1 MVPTARSFWLGAAA
15 IAYVGVAGSLV
26 ARSPGPWL
34 AAAVFVLLTV
44 VTWRKTEPRAERG
57 ASVVRATVWGLSL
70 WVTARVGPLGNAAL
84 DAAANAG
91 IGTTAVASLVALAR
105 IEGPG
110 GMLVAP
116 RATRS
121 LDAAT
126 LAGFLWAMAT
136 ALPLTYALLPGYR
149 VVLDPLA
156 IDYAT
161 TSAAAATLILAV
173 AAAYRLRVLRRFE
186 LGVGDR
192 AAGAL
197 ALSITAF
204 AVAVPAAAL
213 DVAAPDRVLPV
224 AVGVGAALATWA
236 ATIAEPTTVSSA
248 LRGILAVMI
257 LGTPVMLAAAVSA
270 REAPQHAGAIVLG
283 SSALAIIVGLLAR
296 AVARPLGPEQSRWLQ
311 AIDAA
316 CKGALQP
323 EPDAAL
329 TAALYALDQV
339 TETGNAHA
347 EIWRTHP
354 GEVLRVDVAGY
365 LHIEPGEAPE
375 RIFDVALAEPE
386 RTLRVDALREV
397 EVRRPDVRGLIAWFD

>member
-34 AAAVFVLLTV
+34 AAAVFVLLAV
-44 VTWRKTEPRAERG
+44 VTWRKTEPRAERE

-121 LDAAT
+121 FDAAT

-197 ALSITAF
+197 ALSIT
-204 AVAVPAAAL
+204 
-213 DVAAPDRVLPV
+213 
-224 AVGVGAALATWA
+224 
-236 ATIAEPTTVSSA
+236 
-248 LRGILAVMI
+248 
-257 LGTPVMLAAAVSA
+257 
-270 REAPQHAGAIVLG
+270 
-283 SSALAIIVGLLAR
+283 
-296 AVARPLGPEQSRWLQ
+296 
-311 AIDAA
+311 
-316 CKGALQP
+316 
-323 EPDAAL
+323 
-329 TAALYALDQV
+329 
-339 TETGNAHA
+339 
-347 EIWRTHP
+347 
-354 GEVLRVDVAGY
+354 
-365 LHIEPGEAPE
+365 
-375 RIFDVALAEPE
+375 
-386 RTLRVDALREV
+386 
-397 EVRRPDVRGLIAWFD
+397 